1 MPADDLDAYCERNHA
16 RFVAELIEALR
27 IPSISADPAFAS
39 EVRRN
44 AEHFRSAALDSGF
57 QQAELIE
64 TRGHPGVYA
73 ERMVDPSLPTALIYG
88 HHDVQPVD
96 PLEEWLSPPFEP
108 QVRGDNLHGRGAAD
122 DKGQTWMH
130 LKAIE
135 AHVRTRGELPLN
147 VKLIVEGEEESGS
160 DHFDELVAANL
171 DRLRADVLVVSD
183 TAMVSP
189 RQPTLTTGLRGL
201 ASLEVRLRGPAADL
215 HSGRFGGAVANP
227 ATALATILGALHDPA
242 TGRVTVPHFYDSV
255 RELTPAERAGFAA
268 VPFDEAEFLKLAE
281 AAPAAVGEAG
291 FSTLERIG
299 ARPTLECNGIWG
311 GYSGPGSKTIIPA
324 TAGAKITCRL
334 VADQDPDRI
343 AELVA
348 EAVTAAAP
356 PGVIVEVEFLA
367 GGRPVL
373 TPTEH
378 PAVQAT
384 ARAVE
389 RVFGTAPVFLRE
401 GGSIPP
407 VETFN
412 RLLGIPAVLAG
423 FGLPDDRIHA
433 PNEKFSLEMFALGV
447 RSLAHAWDD
456 IAVALSAASLS
467 G

>member
-1 MPADDLDAYCERNHA
+1 
-16 RFVAELIEALR
+16 
-27 IPSISADPAFAS
+27 
-39 EVRRN
+39 
-44 AEHFRSAALDSGF
+44 
-57 QQAELIE
+57 
-64 TRGHPGVYA
+64 
-73 ERMVDPSLPTALIYG
+73 
-88 HHDVQPVD
+88 
-96 PLEEWLSPPFEP
+96 
-108 QVRGDNLHGRGAAD
+108 
-122 DKGQTWMH
+122 
-130 LKAIE
+130 
-135 AHVRTRGELPLN
+135 
-147 VKLIVEGEEESGS
+147 
-160 DHFDELVAANL
+160 
-171 DRLRADVLVVSD
+171 
-183 TAMVSP
+183 
-189 RQPTLTTGLRGL
+189 
-201 ASLEVRLRGPAADL
+201 
-215 HSGRFGGAVANP
+215 
-227 ATALATILGALHDPA
+227 
-242 TGRVTVPHFYDSV
+242 
-255 RELTPAERAGFAA
+255 
-268 VPFDEAEFLKLAE
+268 
-281 AAPAAVGEAG
+281 VGEAG

-348 EAVTAAAP
+348 EAVTTAAP